1 MIEQPLRF
9 QLIYD
14 ECVDSGPLAHGCW
27 SFQLEFHDTL
37 EAVEQQMTG
46 KAGLVL
52 AASLQEVN
60 NCKVIP
66 LQEIASFYYLSAN
79 SL

>member
-9 QLIYD
+9 KLIYD

-52 AASLQEVN
+52 AASLQEVK
-60 NCKVIP
+60 NCN
-66 LQEIASFYYLSAN
+66 SHSATRN
-79 SL
+79 FKFLLP